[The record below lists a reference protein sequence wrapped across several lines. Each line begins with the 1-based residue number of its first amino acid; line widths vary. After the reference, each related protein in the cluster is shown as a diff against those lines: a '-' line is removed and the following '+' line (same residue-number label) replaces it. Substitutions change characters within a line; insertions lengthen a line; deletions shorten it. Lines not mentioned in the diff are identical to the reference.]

1 MVMRLSRVVLLLSAV
16 VILVLAG
23 CAKPQR
29 TVCNTPEDNPPHH
42 YFNGMELIDKGD
54 FQAAEAKFQRA
65 ITCDSK
71 FSPAYAGLA
80 LVEAQKAISQKD
92 AQIAAVYVGR
102 ALSDLE
108 KAEDLAKTDEHK
120 FIYYVTAIRVYTKL
134 KPEDWLDKCKD
145 FQEEAL
151 DLDEIDFNRLPY
163 YQGKEAV
170 HYFMGNAYLAAR
182 NFDKAR
188 DSYRQV
194 LNMSRTSKW
203 HLPAEKGWKK
213 VDKIV
218 RAMAGISIGD
228 VAKEIAV
235 KDRVSRADLAALLV
249 DELRIEKVLAGR
261 IPVQSKIKK
270 MKPEFIPADILNHPF
285 RSEIETLLKWN
296 VRGMEP
302 KYDQTTKAYL
312 FKPDEPVTRKE
323 FAFILEDVL
332 VKITGDES
340 LPTKYF
346 GQRNSPFP
354 DVSPTAPWFNA
365 VMNATTR
372 GLMETELSGEF
383 RPDDYVDGA
392 EAILAIRVLR
402 ETLNVY

>member
-1 MVMRLSRVVLLLSAV
+1 MRKAKTLFFVM
-16 VILVLAG
+16 ICMFLVMAG
-23 CAKPQR
+23 CAK
-29 TVCNTPEDNPPHH
+29 TSKVVCNTPTDNPPHH
-42 YFNGMELIDKGD
+42 YFTGMELIDKGD

-65 ITCDSK
+65 ITCDDE
-71 FSPAYAGLA
+71 FAPAYAGLA
-80 LVEAQKAISQKD
+80 LVEAHKAAGQKD
-92 AQIAAVYVGR
+92 PQISAVYVGR
-102 ALSDLE
+102 AMDNLE
-108 KAEDLAKTDEHK
+108 KADDLAESNEHK
-120 FIYYVTAIRVYTKL
+120 FIYYVTAIRVYTQL
-134 KPEDWLDKCKD
+134 KQKDWLDKCEDMK
-145 FQEEAL
+145 EEAL
-151 DLDEIDFNRLPY
+151 DLEEIDFNKLPY

-170 HYFMGNAYLAAR
+170 HYFMGNAYLEAR
-182 NFDKAR
+182 EFDKAR
-188 DSYRQV
+188 DSYRNV
-194 LNMSRTSKW
+194 LNMSKTSKW

-261 IPVQSKIKK
+261 IPVQSQIKK

-332 VKITGDES
+332 VKITGDEG

-354 DVSPTAPWFNA
+354 DVSPSAPWFNA

>member
-1 MVMRLSRVVLLLSAV
+1 MRLTKAGILLIAILVTLSA
-16 VILVLAG
+16 
-23 CAKPQR
+23 CAKRPE
-29 TVCNTPEDNPPHH
+29 TVCNTPTDNPPHH
-42 YFNGMELIDKGD
+42 YFTGMELIDKGD
-54 FQAAEAKFQRA
+54 YQAAEAKFQRA
-65 ITCDSK
+65 KTCDSK

-80 LVEAQKAISQKD
+80 LVEAHKAREQKD
-92 AQIAAVYVGR
+92 PQVASVYAGR
-102 ALSDLE
+102 AMENLE
-108 KAEDLAKTDEHK
+108 KAEDLAESNEHR
-120 FIYYVTAIRVYTKL
+120 FIYYVTAIRVYTTL
-134 KPEDWLDKCKD
+134 KTEDWIEKCED
-145 FQEEAL
+145 MRDEAL
-151 DLDEIDFNRLPY
+151 DLEDVDFNRLPY

-170 HYFMGNAYLAAR
+170 YYFMGNAYLEAR
-182 NFDKAR
+182 EFEKAR
-188 DSYRQV
+188 DSYRKV
-194 LNMSRTSKW
+194 INMSKTSKW

-218 RAMAGISIGD
+218 RALAGITVGD
-228 VAKEIAV
+228 VGKEIAV

-261 IPVQSKIKK
+261 IPVESQIKK

-285 RSEIETLLKWN
+285 RAEIEAILKWN
-296 VRGMEP
+296 VRGLEP

-332 VKITGDES
+332 VKITGDET